1 MSEHTKVK
9 IFGEY
14 NDDALEQKIND
25 FLNKNDSK
33 VKRVVDIK
41 FTSVIWEGGTAH
53 SAMIMY
59 VEK

>member
-1 MSEHTKVK
+1 MSENTRVK
-9 IFGEY
+9 TFGEY

-25 FLNKNDSK
+25 FLNKNDAK
-33 VKRVVDIK
+33 IKRVVDIK
-41 FTSVIWEGGTAH
+41 FTSVIWEGCIAH